1 MVEQNPQSAASSS
14 ADPAMVTFEAA
25 LDARAQAMADACTR
39 CGKCVEVC
47 PVTTPGGLT
56 AQELANPAA
65 VIGGVVDIVRTGSGN
80 DAARKWANACIL
92 SGECI
97 KACDYGVNPR
107 FLLHMAR
114 VKMARAAEP
123 AAQRK
128 NGVDGFRKVAREV
141 TQLSRIQL
149 DDALL
154 ERLGQGQKRASVGQE
169 SERSPPDFV
178 FYTGCNVLKTP
189 HIALLALD
197 IMDALGVTYEVMG
210 GPTHCCGIVQMR
222 AGDVATSGRV
232 AEGTL
237 DKLAHSK
244 TGQVLSWC
252 PSCQVQFAETTLP
265 TIEKTRGAKPFEM
278 TPFTLFMR
286 NNLDRLRP
294 LLRERVAMRIAL
306 HRHPGIH
313 GVVEA
318 AQEILRAVPGIEI
331 VDLHQP
337 AVGLQA
343 NSIRVLPAYRRQL
356 HEHELEAAAAAGV
369 DALVA
374 VYHSDH
380 RELCAHERD
389 WPFRIMN
396 MYEIVGASM
405 GLHRDDRFKRLKMM
419 QDANAILADCRD
431 LVQQHGL
438 DLEATRAA
446 IKAMLDEQP
455 APLRGAL

>member
-1 MVEQNPQSAASSS
+1 VGVDVAANK
-14 ADPAMVTFEAA
+14 D
-25 LDARAQAMADACTR
+25 
-39 CGKCVEVC
+39 
-47 PVTTPGGLT
+47 
-56 AQELANPAA
+56 NPAE
-65 VIGGVVDIVRTGSGN
+65 VIGGVIDIVRTGKGN

-114 VKMARAAEP
+114 VKLARAADP
-123 AAQRK
+123 AVQRK

-149 DDALL
+149 DDTLL
-154 ERLGQGQKRASVGQE
+154 ARLGQGAKKPPSNPPAQAGE
-169 SERSPPDFV
+169 GSEGAAPDFI

-197 IMDALGVTYEVMG
+197 VMDALGITYEVMG

-232 AEGTL
+232 AEGTV
-237 DKLAHSK
+237 DKLSHSK
-244 TGQVLSWC
+244 SGQVLSWC

-278 TPFTLFMR
+278 TPFTLFIR
-286 NNLDRLRP
+286 KNLDRLKP
-294 LLRERVAMRIAL
+294 LLRERVPMRIAL
-306 HRHPGIH
+306 HRHPGIA

-318 AQEILRAVPGIEI
+318 AEAILRAVPGVEI

-356 HEHELEAAAAAGV
+356 QEAELQAAAAAGV

-389 WPFRIMN
+389 FPFRIMN
-396 MYEIVGASM
+396 LYEIVGLSM
-405 GLHRDDRFKRLKMM
+405 GLHRDDRYKRLKMM
-419 QDANAILADCRD
+419 QDADAILADCRE
-431 LVQQHGL
+431 LIEAHGL
-438 DLEATRAA
+438 DPAATRPA
-446 IKAMLDEQP
+446 IVAMLDEQP
-455 APLRGAL
+455 APLKARL